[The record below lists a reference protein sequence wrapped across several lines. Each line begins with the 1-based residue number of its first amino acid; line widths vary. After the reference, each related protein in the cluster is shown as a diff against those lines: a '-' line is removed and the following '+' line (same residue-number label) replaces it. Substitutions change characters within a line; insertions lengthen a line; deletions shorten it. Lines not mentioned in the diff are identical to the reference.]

1 MKIIFSNKE
10 LESVYALYNTI
21 MKSKT
26 YKTLIEEANIIIEP
40 LIDVL
45 SDKEDIIIDDNDIII
60 LLDMINNI
68 IKDIDEPLEDII
80 STILGN
86 IKQDNID
93 LIKDLKNALIDVFV
107 KDSNRRYIMTNIIYI
122 IHMLKKYVGI

>member
-1 MKIIFSNKE
+1 MNITFSNEE
-10 LESVYALYNTI
+10 LESYRELEKTI

-26 YKTLIEEANIIIEP
+26 YKTLYEEADIIIEP
-40 LIDVL
+40 LID
-45 SDKEDIIIDDNDIII
+45 IINDQEKITINDNAI
-60 LLDMINNI
+60 LLLDTLTNI

-80 STILGN
+80 STLLGN

-93 LIKDLKNALIDVFV
+93 LIKDLVEALIGVLI

-122 IHMLKKYVGI
+122 VYILKRYIDK

>member
-1 MKIIFSNKE
+1 MNITFSNEE
-10 LESVYALYNTI
+10 LESYRELEKTI

-26 YKTLIEEANIIIEP
+26 YKTLYEEANIIIKP
-40 LIDVL
+40 LID
-45 SDKEDIIIDDNDIII
+45 IINDQEKITINDNDVI
-60 LLDMINNI
+60 LLLDTINNI

-80 STILGN
+80 NTLLGN

-93 LIKDLKNALIDVFV
+93 LIKDLRNAFVDVFV

-122 IHMLKKYVGI
+122 IHILKKYIEI